1 MNAYRRGF
9 LSVDIAFSLL
19 IMSFA
24 FILLLQA
31 QNIITKQL
39 NTHDIQNLQAA
50 NDNLFNNIKQN
61 KCQQHTL
68 TTKQSHT
75 YKVCLI
81 EGKAQNNITLR
92 YYKIQ

>member
-1 MNAYRRGF
+1 MNTYKRGF

-39 NTHDIQNLQAA
+39 NTHDIQNLQVA
-50 NDNLFNNIKQN
+50 NDNLFNNITQN

-68 TTKQSHT
+68 TTKQNHT

-81 EGKAQNNITLR
+81 EGKEQHNITLR
-92 YYKIQ
+92 YYTIQ